1 MEKYESALPGA
12 AERIM
17 KMAEIEQGAR
27 HFLEV
32 SGLFSG
38 FIMWL
43 ALLVA
48 SVTLAYLEA
57 DLAAAVVGSGV
68 GLMMLDRF
76 IRGRRKDH
84 N

>member
-1 MEKYESALPGA
+1 MV
-12 AERIM
+12 ER
-17 KMAEIEQGAR
+17 EQNAR

-32 SGLFSG
+32 TGLFGG

-43 ALLVA
+43 ALLV
-48 SVTLAYLEA
+48 STVFLAYLGA
-57 DLAAAVVGSGV
+57 NTAAAVVGSGV

-76 IRGRRKDH
+76 IRGRRDS